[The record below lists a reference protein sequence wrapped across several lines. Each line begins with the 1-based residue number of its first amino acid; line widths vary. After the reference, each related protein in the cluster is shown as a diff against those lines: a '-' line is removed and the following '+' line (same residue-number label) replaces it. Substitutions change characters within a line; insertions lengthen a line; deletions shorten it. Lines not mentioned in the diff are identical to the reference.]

1 MTTAKF
7 GLKEN
12 GHYGPV
18 VLLTGTANV
27 PLANLVA
34 AHLGLKCQV
43 VTMEFSNGETGA
55 CITESIRDSDVYII
69 QSTASVN
76 CNASNMELFIML
88 QAAKLASP
96 GRVTAVV
103 PCLSYAR
110 QDRKSK
116 PREPITAKL
125 IADIICLA
133 GANRVLSV
141 DLHAD
146 QIQGFFT
153 VPVDHLSA
161 ENYFVRY
168 ILQMAKE
175 SKEEQK
181 KIVIVSPDAGG
192 VKRVRNVTNKL
203 AALGLV
209 TDLAI
214 IHKERPRA
222 NEINEDTMKL
232 VGDVRGCTAILVDD
246 IVDTGGTLLKA
257 AKMIKTVGGA
267 VRVVAMATH
276 GVLSGK
282 AFQNLLTT
290 PNNCL
295 SELVVTNTLDIEK
308 AMKARNI
315 MLKKDAG
322 QEFTKFTVIDI
333 SDSIAEAVRRS
344 HSGDSLSELFDLEKF
359 LHISDKTVVVTV

>member
-1 MTTAKF
+1 
-7 GLKEN
+7 
-12 GHYGPV
+12 
-18 VLLTGTANV
+18 V
-27 PLANLVA
+27 PLAKLVA
-34 AHLGLKCQV
+34 KHLSLECKV

-69 QSTASVN
+69 QSTASMN
-76 CNASNMELFIML
+76 CNTSNMELFIML

-96 GRVTAVV
+96 GRVSAVV
-103 PCLSYAR
+103 PCLAYAR

-133 GANRVLSV
+133 GANRVVSI

-146 QIQGFFT
+146 QIQGFFN

-168 ILQMAKE
+168 ILQMTKE
-175 SKEEQK
+175 SKDEK
-181 KIVIVSPDAGG
+181 FVIVSPDAGG

-203 AALGLV
+203 AALGLIV
-209 TDLAI
+209 DLAI

-222 NEINEDTMKL
+222 NEVNEDTMKL
-232 VGDVRGCTAILVDD
+232 VGDVRGCTAIIVDD

-267 VRVVAMATH
+267 LRVVAMATH

-282 AFQNLLTT
+282 AFQLLFQS

-295 SELVVTNTLDIEK
+295 NELVITNTLDVDK
-308 AMKARNI
+308 AMKARNVT
-315 MLKKDAG
+315 LHKDDKDY
-322 QEFTKFTVIDI
+322 TKFTVIDI
-333 SDSIAEAVRRS
+333 SDSIAEAIRRS
-344 HSGDSLSELFDLEKF
+344 HSGDSLSEMFDLEKF
-359 LHISDKTVVVTV
+359 LHVSDRTVMAL